1 MKEIALASIHKELG
15 ARMVPFAGYNM
26 PVSYEGVNKEHETVR
41 NGIGIFDVSHMGMLF
56 VRGDKALELL
66 QRTCSND
73 ASTLA
78 VGKAQYTEC
87 PNETRGAIYDF
98 IFYHTQTKERKG

>member
-26 PVSYEGVNKEHETVR
+26 PVSYEGGHKEHETVR

-56 VRGDKALELL
+56 DRGDKALELL
-66 QRTCSND
+66 QSTCSND

-78 VGKAQYTEC
+78 VGKPQYTYF
-87 PNETRGAIYDF
+87 PNGTGRGTDDVIPY
-98 IFYHTQTKERKG
+98 RSR